1 MSKIERVAK
10 AMYERME
17 GQRSNIVAKWEDM
30 HLPVRMHF
38 MDGARAA
45 IEAMREP
52 TREMLVAGAKGSGED
67 SETVALGAWEAMI
80 EVAIG
85 RCAKEYAEKLT

>member
-52 TREMLVAGAKGSGED
+52 TKEMLALHKKMAGNELCWDADE
-67 SETVALGAWEAMI
+67 ETVARTWGALIDAALVSDE
-80 EVAIG
+80 
-85 RCAKEYAEKLT
+85 